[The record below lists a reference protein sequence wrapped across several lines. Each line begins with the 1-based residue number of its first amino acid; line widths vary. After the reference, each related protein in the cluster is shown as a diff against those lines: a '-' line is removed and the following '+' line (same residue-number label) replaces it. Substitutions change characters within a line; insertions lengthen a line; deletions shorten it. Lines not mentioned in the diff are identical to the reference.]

1 MLEDLCIFDWIKDG
15 QTFTCIDGELKG
27 QQLDK
32 KELEKMFSS
41 QLYMISKEEI
51 THANSMGLSV
61 ELIVQKYK
69 NSTYNCIKI
78 KPNAE
83 FGKVFRVNAKE
94 LALKSNMSEKCWA
107 FISKT
112 EPFIAFPTNSI
123 VMNGSTPTLEELG
136 KFMGYGQSK
145 LYETLKELEFNEVIK
160 RVKVKG
166 NTIIYYNPFLYC
178 SGKVVLTEVYN
189 YFESSDYNM

>member
-1 MLEDLCIFDWIKDG
+1 MLEDLCIFDWVKDG
-15 QTFTCIDGELKG
+15 QTFTCVDGEFKG

-32 KELEKMFSS
+32 KELERMFTTQLFLTSS
-41 QLYMISKEEI
+41 EEI
-51 THANSMGLSV
+51 TYANSMGLSV
-61 ELIVQKYK
+61 ELIAQKYK
-69 NSTYNCIKI
+69 SETYNCIKI

-83 FGKVFRVNAKE
+83 FGKVFRVNARE

-123 VMNGSTPTLEELG
+123 VIKGSSPTLEELS

-145 LYETLKELEFNEVIK
+145 LYETLKELEDNEVIK
-160 RVKVKG
+160 RIKIKG
-166 NTIIYYNPFLYC
+166 NTIIYFNPFLYC

-189 YFESSDYNM
+189 YFEDSQYNI